1 MSASEDQ
8 TTHFVRSYLTVFA
21 ALLALTVVTV
31 AASYLHL
38 TVPLAIG
45 VALAIAIL
53 KGSLVASFFM
63 HVIREKPVILA
74 MLLLVAV
81 LLAALMI
88 LPLLTMKNSIGT
100 PSTPFTNAASPAPL
114 AER

>member
-1 MSASEDQ
+1 MNASEHQ
-8 TTHFVRSYLTVFA
+8 TTHFVRSYLFVFG

-38 TVPLAIG
+38 TVSLTIG

-63 HVIREKPVILA
+63 HVIREKPAILA

-88 LPLLTMKNSIGT
+88 LPLLTLMDSTGT
-100 PSTPFTNAASPAPL
+100 PSAAFTNAGSPAPL
-114 AER
+114 EER